1 MPKGSCLCHQLQYE
15 YQGDPLMKASHTLVV
30 MDRVLASSFIFGST
44 NTFNLLLPHDK
55 LTITSGTPKQYTE
68 THESGENLTVFFC
81 GDCGSAVYKTHGL
94 FPEKVVLLAGTLD
107 DADGLEQAKPQVELF
122 VKHRPSWLN
131 GLDWAD
137 QKMEF

>member
-15 YQGDPLMKASHTLVV
+15 YQGDPLMKGPCYCLSC
-30 MDRVLASSFIFGST
+30 RKISGST

-55 LTITSGTPKQYTE
+55 LSITSGTPKQYTE
-68 THESGENLTVFFC
+68 MHESGEKLTVFFC
-81 GDCGSAVYKTHGL
+81 ENCGSSVYKTHGL

-122 VKHRPSWLN
+122 VKHRPSWLH